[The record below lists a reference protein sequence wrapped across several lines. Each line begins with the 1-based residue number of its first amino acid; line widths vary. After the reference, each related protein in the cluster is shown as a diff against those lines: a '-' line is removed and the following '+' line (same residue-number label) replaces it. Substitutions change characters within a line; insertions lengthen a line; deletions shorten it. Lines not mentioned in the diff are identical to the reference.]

1 MFVADIRTRLDEELR
16 QLNATLAQNDR
27 VRLRASGENRISI
40 TPFAPQPEPVGLI
53 DLKSEIGRSWPMTGL
68 LDVLKETALDTQ
80 FLDCLES
87 SASREAL
94 AHDVRNRRLL
104 LALYA
109 LGTNAG
115 LKRVAAGVAD
125 VSIDELAHVHRRY
138 IDAGALRAACARVA
152 NATLAIR
159 NPQIWGAPGTTCA
172 SDSTKFG
179 AWDRNLMT
187 EWHARYGGRGVMV
200 YWHVERRATCIYS
213 QLKRCS
219 SS

>member
-1 MFVADIRTRLDEELR
+1 MFVADIRTGLEEELR
-16 QLNATLAQNDR
+16 LLNATAGAKRQGPGFAH
-27 VRLRASGENRISI
+27 RARTGSPSRPS
-40 TPFAPQPEPVGLI
+40 PQPEPVGLI

-80 FLDCLES
+80 FLDCFDS

-159 NPQIWGAPGTTCA
+159 I
-172 SDSTKFG
+172 
-179 AWDRNLMT
+179 RL
-187 EWHARYGGRGVMV
+187 R
-200 YWHVERRATCIYS
+200 
-213 QLKRCS
+213 
-219 SS
+219 